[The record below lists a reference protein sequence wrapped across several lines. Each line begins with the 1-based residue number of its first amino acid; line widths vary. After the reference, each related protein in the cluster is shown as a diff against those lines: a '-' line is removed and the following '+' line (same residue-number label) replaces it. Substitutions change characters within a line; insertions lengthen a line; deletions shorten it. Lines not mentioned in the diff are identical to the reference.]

1 MGWVRLLIQTVL
13 VITAQIGGACTAAV
27 FIKNEKH
34 IWEKSGMTINGAANT
49 TSWAFRGVDAET
61 NIGLLGLEEGLN
73 SLIFLVGLLHLMEAD
88 AGKMMANA
96 FFQPAVLV
104 PVDKEAAVT
113 EQVSSSEESVS
124 QSGNVTPKINRLKV
138 LPPIVDRT
146 RRFNS
151 YFLGGDQGYERLDY
165 RRKDDDGNPYTTNVP
180 IPVAFILHVCLLL
193 AATSRAFPT
202 AHGTPAVSVY
212 LREMGFISNEIMNS
226 RIIGGSLGAILALV
240 YYYVWYVLPANHQ
253 GSITETFIKTLI
265 VAPPAFLTGQLQLPA
280 GMNKKS

>member
-1 MGWVRLLIQTVL
+1 
-13 VITAQIGGACTAAV
+13 
-27 FIKNEKH
+27 
-34 IWEKSGMTINGAANT
+34 
-49 TSWAFRGVDAET
+49 
-61 NIGLLGLEEGLN
+61 
-73 SLIFLVGLLHLMEAD
+73 
-88 AGKMMANA
+88 MMANA
-96 FFQPAVLV
+96 FFQRGVVA
-104 PVDKEAAVT
+104 PVEASVT
-113 EQVSSSEESVS
+113 GQGSSSDEYQESAS
-124 QSGNVTPKINRLKV
+124 QAGTRSAKLREMKALPSIIDQDDRVHDSRLS
-138 LPPIVDRT
+138 
-146 RRFNS
+146 S
-151 YFLGGDQGYERLDY
+151 YFLGADQGYTRLDY
-165 RRKDDDGNPYTTNVP
+165 RRKDDEGNPYTTNVP

-265 VAPPAFLTGQLQLPA
+265 VAPPAFLTGQLQLPV